1 MDFLSVPFYNLSM
14 SKAPKRIQLKT
25 EFIAKEQDYF
35 TATESSKFLSI
46 TLRQF
51 RTYVANGYIHAIVIG
66 KNHYYKKDDLI
77 ALKDKRKPTI
87 EFSPRSFELLLG
99 KVARLTNKLEM
110 IERILDLRYE
120 PLQLDNLQLHA
131 LYLAAKERKIDVNTK
146 TIQYWGEVLVRLT
159 EEHFLQLYEFTK
171 DKYCWRPFME
181 LAFLCYGVAKVK
193 DMWALRKLLY
203 MAYKNIRQ
211 STYIYLELFG
221 SKPMT
226 NLIKTGKLKKEL
238 ILLKKKIEVKK
249 QIKDEDVPTERIE
262 REEL

>member
-1 MDFLSVPFYNLSM
+1 MPRVPKKL
-14 SKAPKRIQLKT
+14 QLKT
-25 EFIAKEQDYF
+25 EYIAKEQDYY
-35 TATESSKFLSI
+35 TATESSKFLLIS
-46 TLRQF
+46 LRQF
-51 RTYVANGYIHAIVIG
+51 RSYVANGYIHGISIG
-66 KNHYYKKDDLI
+66 KATYYKRDDLI

-99 KVARLTNKLEM
+99 KVARLANKLEM

-131 LYLAAKERKIDVNTK
+131 LYLAAKERKIESNVK
-146 TIQYWGEVLVRLT
+146 TIQYWGEILVRLT

-181 LAFLCYGVAKVK
+181 LAFLCYGVAKIK
-193 DMWALRKLLY
+193 DMWALRKLLSL
-203 MAYKNIRQ
+203 AYKNIRQ

-221 SKPMT
+221 SKPMS
-226 NLIKTGKLKKEL
+226 NLIKIGKLKKEL
-238 ILLKKKIEVKK
+238 ALLKNKVEIKK